1 MSSFDPM
8 AAAIDWLD
16 AYRAASFSIVDLYA
30 DGATLECGCG
40 GTKVIAGRAALV
52 EYWRQRFVEKP
63 AGELED
69 LQPDGTGVI
78 VSYRAPD
85 GIVQATLNF
94 DTDGRIERSRCG
106 LTAEVVSL
114 RKAS

>member
-30 DGATLECGCG
+30 YGATLECSCG
-40 GTKVIAGRAALV
+40 GMKVMVGHATLV

-78 VSYRAPD
+78 VSYRVPD

-94 DTDGRIERSRCG
+94 DANGRIERSRCG
-106 LTAEVVSL
+106 PIAEVVSL
-114 RKAS
+114 RNAS